1 MSTKTLRTMAVAVVL
16 ALSAPS
22 GAFAAGPNGPGI
34 PAIAPY
40 TAPTA
45 EEAIDLTYMRGEEKF
60 SRDLYLGFA
69 ESWDIAPFAFVANA
83 EQRHMDAV
91 LRALR
96 RYGLPDPVAGT
107 LAGEFR
113 DAELQS
119 LYAALLEKGLAS
131 PFDALRVGGLVE
143 EIDLLDLEFS
153 ECARRTRTSP
163 ACTKT
168 SRAVPAITCERSPKA
183 SGRSPARP
191 TSRKR
196 CRRRLSMRS
205 CSSRGSAV
213 AVCSAVHRAERL
225 PGREDRCA
233 ACAGTGVKA
242 PRCPA

>member
-16 ALSAPS
+16 ALSAQS

-153 ECARRTRTSP
+153 AMRTANADIARLYENL
-163 ACTKT
+163 ACG
-168 SRAVPAITCERSPKA
+168 SRNHLRAFAEGIGTLTGQAYVAQTMSQEAVDAILQQPRERC
-183 SGRSPARP
+183 GRP
-191 TSRKR
+191 
-196 CRRRLSMRS
+196 
-205 CSSRGSAV
+205 
-213 AVCSAVHRAERL
+213 
-225 PGREDRCA
+225 
-233 ACAGTGVKA
+233 
-242 PRCPA
+242 

>member
-131 PFDALRVGGLVE
+131 PFDALRAGGLVE

-153 ECARRTRTSP
+153 AMRTANADIARLYENL
-163 ACTKT
+163 ACG
-168 SRAVPAITCERSPKA
+168 SRNHLRAFAEGIGTLTGQAYLAQTMSQEAVDAILQQPRERC
-183 SGRSPARP
+183 GRP
-191 TSRKR
+191 
-196 CRRRLSMRS
+196 
-205 CSSRGSAV
+205 
-213 AVCSAVHRAERL
+213 
-225 PGREDRCA
+225 
-233 ACAGTGVKA
+233 
-242 PRCPA
+242 

>member
-153 ECARRTRTSP
+153 AMRTANADIARLYENL
-163 ACTKT
+163 ACG
-168 SRAVPAITCERSPKA
+168 SRNHLRAFAEGIGTLTGQAYLAQTMSQEAVDAILQQPRERC
-183 SGRSPARP
+183 GRP
-191 TSRKR
+191 
-196 CRRRLSMRS
+196 
-205 CSSRGSAV
+205 
-213 AVCSAVHRAERL
+213 
-225 PGREDRCA
+225 
-233 ACAGTGVKA
+233 
-242 PRCPA
+242 

>member
-1 MSTKTLRTMAVAVVL
+1 MSTKTLSTMAVAVVL
-16 ALSAPS
+16 ALSAQS

-153 ECARRTRTSP
+153 AMRTANADIARLYENL
-163 ACTKT
+163 ACG
-168 SRAVPAITCERSPKA
+168 SRNHLRAFAEGIGTLTGQAYVAQTMSQEAVDAILQQPRERC
-183 SGRSPARP
+183 GRP
-191 TSRKR
+191 
-196 CRRRLSMRS
+196 
-205 CSSRGSAV
+205 
-213 AVCSAVHRAERL
+213 
-225 PGREDRCA
+225 
-233 ACAGTGVKA
+233 
-242 PRCPA
+242 

>member
-153 ECARRTRTSP
+153 AMRTTNADIARLYENL
-163 ACTKT
+163 ACG
-168 SRAVPAITCERSPKA
+168 SRNHLRAFAEGIGTLTGQAYLAQTMSQEAVDAILQQPRERC
-183 SGRSPARP
+183 GRP
-191 TSRKR
+191 
-196 CRRRLSMRS
+196 
-205 CSSRGSAV
+205 
-213 AVCSAVHRAERL
+213 
-225 PGREDRCA
+225 
-233 ACAGTGVKA
+233 
-242 PRCPA
+242 